1 VGIGDYLMQIK
12 VTMILTVTK
21 PISKEDLSKR
31 IDDVA
36 PLIIFDTEYYKYST
50 ENIEIIEDA

>member
-1 VGIGDYLMQIK
+1 MQIK